1 MKGAIRCDLST
12 KSEIFSSCKLF
23 SSDTQ
28 DRRTEKCSSWLLRRF
43 QRRGNP
49 IIVVLGDFTSQGQ
62 KDAQGSDTTVVCTLC
77 SLLFLGKVSGLCAQF
92 GKVSVLCAQFWKMSV
107 LCAQFGKSV
116 CFMCP
121 VWGKCQ
127 FYVPSLGKCQF
138 YVPSLGKVS
147 VLCAQFGK
155 SVSCICQFTH
165 S

>member
-92 GKVSVLCAQFWKMSV
+92 GKVSVLCAQF
-107 LCAQFGKSV
+107 GKSV
-116 CFMCP
+116 SFMCP
-121 VWGKCQ
+121 VWEKCQ
-127 FYVPSLGKCQF
+127 LYLPIYPQLVPPQSLTPKTKLCDNQF
-138 YVPSLGKVS
+138 YMRCVKRYF
-147 VLCAQFGK
+147 LCANRWLR
-155 SVSCICQFTH
+155 
-165 S
+165 